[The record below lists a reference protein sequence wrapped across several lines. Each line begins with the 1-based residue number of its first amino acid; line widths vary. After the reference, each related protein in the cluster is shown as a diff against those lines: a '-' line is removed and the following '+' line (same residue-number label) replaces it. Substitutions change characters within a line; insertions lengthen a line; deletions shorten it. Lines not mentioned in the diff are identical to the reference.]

1 MGKAQ
6 TKKKTQGWRHNPV
19 RVPDTHLGGG
29 KGEGKAD
36 PQKEKQ
42 MLPIL
47 KKLSSPEYAD
57 RTWACAAISN
67 LIQNDAAT
75 RRLFQ
80 GKNVVGEL
88 IERLSD
94 NVDEVVVEASG
105 ALRNLAIDG
114 GREICGE
121 MVNKGIMSH
130 LSVLIGKISITVDQI
145 TSGSGEAP
153 NFQARKHIL
162 SLSENI
168 ILILWSLAEAGPK
181 ALANVNALGCE
192 ELLIKILE
200 GREKLSL
207 GVTVAAAQTLF
218 VLSQDNPAF
227 RKRLIVHPTALP
239 SLIRIVEE
247 DHNPTEIRHKASD
260 NFGKGESGQNEVTK
274 IADGLPDGQALF
286 RRVLVSGVL
295 RNVIRAG
302 SRADEK
308 VGINA
313 LTASTI
319 LPLINGLLDVNTN
332 DVCERVGQLVK
343 QIPEEDVVK
352 TFDKNVKTD
361 HLSAPEVALQCI
373 ERGLNTSVAAL
384 EVLTNICAGLEDEEE
399 VAGVAVEAS
408 GDGTELKEMEE
419 DEDAVMDDEMDDERL
434 ISMGREPDSAIDV
447 EASVGPNVN
456 PGATLSYL
464 LTNLRLPERL
474 ASLGRPVPLS
484 FPPTSNVPSIHP
496 PTTAVLSIIHLHALE
511 ALNNLLLTTVASI
524 QSGGSSQAIAAI
536 PVQSLWDT
544 MFSIVQLIGSEPD
557 ALETKGQEMR
567 MEVFQMALGCIWGT
581 TKVAPSKVIIQQ
593 QEVQILMQSVD
604 LVSDEIIK
612 SRVIETLAVIAS
624 KQGISNDENKTI
636 SSWFMQRLTVSSSSP
651 EALIALL
658 DGIMDIYADEAREYD
673 VVFEQSN
680 YLQSLSSLV
689 GKVRMEVRKIDKRK
703 DRILRVRGDE
713 VWENLI
719 AFIRYR
725 RSIRK

>member
-207 GVTVAAAQTLF
+207 GVTVAAGEYHSFLYIVPANSFYPAQTLF

-227 RKRLIVHPTALP
+227 RKP
-239 SLIRIVEE
+239 
-247 DHNPTEIRHKASD
+247 SD

>member
-6 TKKKTQGWRHNPV
+6 TKKKSQGWRHNPV

-145 TSGSGEAP
+145 TSGSGETP

-227 RKRLIVHPTALP
+227 RKRLIVHLTALP
-239 SLIRIVEE
+239 SLIQIVEE

-260 NFGKGESGQNEVTK
+260 NFRKGESGQNEVTN
-274 IADGLPDGQALF
+274 IADGLPNGQALF

-399 VAGVAVEAS
+399 VAEVAVEAS
-408 GDGTELKEMEE
+408 GDGTELEEMEE
-419 DEDAVMDDEMDDERL
+419 DEDAAMDDEMDDERL

-536 PVQSLWDT
+536 PVQDLWDT

-557 ALETKGQEMR
+557 ALEMKGQEMR

-636 SSWFMQRLTVSSSSP
+636 TLWFMQRLTASSSSP
-651 EALIALL
+651 ETLIALL